1 MTPQVEQYYKMTQA
15 EVAQSL
21 GISRSMVNYIE
32 KSAIDKIRL
41 LLAMRGIKVEDVL
54 L

>member
-1 MTPQVEQYYKMTQA
+1 MTPQAQEYYKMTQA

-32 KSAIDKIRL
+32 KSAIDKIKV
-41 LLAMRGIKVEDVL
+41 LLAMRGIKVEDFL
-54 L
+54 